1 MHALLC
7 KSEKK
12 KKKYNNNK
20 ALVPHFFGVGY
31 GEFIHNSVFMLA
43 LNLPQP
49 PSFSGLRTGCEQHR
63 QSLKKRTRTKTQSP
77 CYANLNLWRMLLSYF
92 IQNPHLISDN
102 YVTIL

>member
-1 MHALLC
+1 MLC
-7 KSEKK
+7 RANLKK
-12 KKKYNNNK
+12 KKKKKKKQYNNNK

-31 GEFIHNSVFMLA
+31 GEFIHNSVFTLA

-77 CYANLNLWRMLLSYF
+77 CYAKFEFMENVVIIFYPESTFNS
-92 IQNPHLISDN
+92 
-102 YVTIL
+102 